1 MWLFSQFGKHI
12 PVLCKNSNILL
23 NFFGKKMRQELHFT
37 TKEEEEESRLELH
50 SI

>member
-1 MWLFSQFGKHI
+1 MWLFSQFGKQI
-12 PVLCKNSNILL
+12 PVLCKTLIFYQT
-23 NFFGKKMRQELHFT
+23 FFGKKMRQELHFT